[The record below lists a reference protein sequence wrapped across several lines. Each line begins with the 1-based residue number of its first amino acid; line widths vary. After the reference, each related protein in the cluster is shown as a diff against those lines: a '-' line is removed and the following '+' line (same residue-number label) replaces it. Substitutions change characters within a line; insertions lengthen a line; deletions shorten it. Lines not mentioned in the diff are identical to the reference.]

1 MTFNSQR
8 LFPFHKSIILFLFA
22 FIFVGTTFAQPQTGG
37 RPGGTG
43 GSGGGQPGRPAA
55 KGRVYGKLFDARTNK
70 PLEFVVLRIYKED
83 SLVVKEKNPLVLGG
97 ALSQANGE
105 FTIED
110 LPVGEKLTLRFSLAE
125 VEAAYFVF
133 TLKPSGGPMGLVEKD
148 LGNLKLTFTGQLNT
162 VTIDGGGPRLE
173 FDKRIYDVDKNPMNS
188 GGTAEDVLRNIPSL
202 QVDTDGNVQLR
213 NAAPQIFVDGR
224 PTTLT
229 IDQIPADAI
238 QRVELITNPSA
249 KYDASGGGGGI
260 VNIVMKHNRSGGY
273 NGSIRAGMDKR
284 GRINSGLDFNIR
296 QGKIN
301 FFANANYNQ
310 RRSISIGT
318 TDRENV
324 APAYSLFQNQY
335 SMNDGF
341 MLNGRGG
348 FDWLIDNRNTLTF
361 SGNIMKGSFAPF
373 DTLNVKADTLGGG
386 TGSYYR
392 ESNTKRAFQ
401 NLGGSVLF
409 KHLFTKEGTELNADI
424 NYNRIKS
431 VFDGDYE
438 NIYNDANATYL
449 IQHGDVSQFLITSQI
464 DFESKVTDRFRIEA
478 GTRFSVRD
486 FTTEYRNKQLVNGIW
501 EDITSLGVNYH
512 YLDQV
517 YAAYGTAA
525 LDLPVW
531 KIKAGLRAESSDYKG
546 ELLSANS
553 NFAYKYP
560 IALFPSLFVTRV
572 ITEKQD
578 VQFALNRKINRPSFM
593 TLSPFTDYSDSLNI
607 QRGNPGLKPEFTQS
621 GELSWQWIPNKKN
634 TMIVSAYGRYTT
646 NITVRQQSVEPS
658 SIDSSVN
665 IVVTSYQNASSS
677 QALGLEFVSKNS
689 ISKSIDIST
698 NINVYNSAIDG
709 TNLDPN
715 LKNNISSFWIKS
727 NITYKAPRNISI
739 QAMFD
744 YSSKRSLEV
753 GSSERGGGGG
763 GGGMGMGGGGWGG
776 SNNTV
781 QGYIE
786 PTYGLDLS
794 VRKEFL
800 ENRSLVLSFSA
811 QDVLRTRVNIV
822 HSTSPYFDQT
832 TYKRRDWQMFRFN
845 VSWKFGKMDSQLFKR
860 KNMKMNEG
868 GMEG

>member
-1 MTFNSQR
+1 MFMLISAGIV
-8 LFPFHKSIILFLFA
+8 FS
-22 FIFVGTTFAQPQTGG
+22 QPQNGG
-37 RPGGTG
+37 RPGGS
-43 GSGGGQPGRPAA
+43 GSGQGPRPAA

-70 PLEFVVLRIYKED
+70 PLEFVVLRLYKED
-83 SLVVKEKNPLVLGG
+83 SLTVKEKNPLVLGG

-105 FTIED
+105 FSIED
-110 LPVGEKLTLRFSLAE
+110 LPLGEKLTLRFSLAE
-125 VEAAYFVF
+125 VDAAYFVF
-133 TLKPSGGPMGLVEKD
+133 NLKPSGNPMGLVEKD
-148 LGNLKLTFTGQLNT
+148 LGNLKLTFTGELNT

-260 VNIVMKHNRSGGY
+260 VNIVMKHNRSAGY
-273 NGSIRAGMDKR
+273 NGSVRGGVDKR
-284 GRINSGLDFNIR
+284 GRVNSGIDFNFR

-301 FFANANYNQ
+301 FFTNANFNQ

-318 TDRENV
+318 TDRENLSPV
-324 APAYSLFQNQY
+324 YSLDQRQY
-335 SMNDGF
+335 SINDGF

-348 FDWLIDNRNTLTF
+348 FDWLIDFRNTLTF
-361 SGNIMKGSFAPF
+361 SGNIMKGSFSPF
-373 DTLNVKADTLGGG
+373 DTLRVQSDGI

-401 NLGGSVLF
+401 NLGGSALY
-409 KHLFTKEGTELNADI
+409 KHLFTKEGTELSADI

-431 VFDGDYE
+431 VFDGDYT
-438 NIYNDANATYL
+438 NTYSTTNASKL
-449 IQHGDVSQFLITSQI
+449 LQHGDVSQFLITSQI
-464 DFESKVTDRFRIEA
+464 DFESKVSERFRLEA
-478 GTRFSVRD
+478 GTRASARD
-486 FTTEYRNKQLVNGIW
+486 FTTEYKNQQLINTTW
-501 EDITSLGVNYH
+501 TDISSLQVNYH

-517 YAAYGTAA
+517 YALYGTAA
-525 LDLPVW
+525 VDLPNW
-531 KIKAGLRAESSDYKG
+531 KIKAGMRAESSDYKA
-546 ELLSANS
+546 ELLSNGS
-553 NFAYKYP
+553 NFSYKYP
-560 IALFPSLFVTRV
+560 MALFPSLFITRV
-572 ITEKQD
+572 ISEKQD
-578 VQFALNRKINRPSFM
+578 IQFALNRKINRPSFM

-634 TMIVSAYGRYTT
+634 TILISAYGRYTT
-646 NITVRQQSVEPS
+646 NITVRQQSIES
-658 SIDSSVN
+658 SSLDSAVN
-665 IVVTSYQNASSS
+665 IVVTSYENARSS
-677 QALGLEFVSKNS
+677 QALGLEFVTKNS
-689 ISKSIDIST
+689 INKSIDISM
-698 NINVYNSAIDG
+698 NINLYNSAIDG
-709 TNLDPN
+709 SNLDPD
-715 LKNNISSFWIKS
+715 LKNNISSYWIKS
-727 NITYKAPRNISI
+727 NITCKATKSISI
-739 QAMFD
+739 QAMID

-763 GGGMGMGGGGWGG
+763 GGVGGMGMGGGGWGG

-794 VRKEFL
+794 IRKEFL
-800 ENRSLVLSFSA
+800 ENKNLVVSFSA
-811 QDVLRTRVNIV
+811 QDVFRTRVNIV
-822 HSTSPYFDQT
+822 HSTSPYFNQT
-832 TYKRRDWQMFRFN
+832 TFKRRDWQMFRVN
-845 VSWKFGKMDSQLFKR
+845 ISWKFGKMDSQLFKR
-860 KNMKMNEG
+860 KNMKSNEG

>member
-1 MTFNSQR
+1 MTFEISQLLPSR
-8 LFPFHKSIILFLFA
+8 KLIVVFLMAILSA
-22 FIFVGTTFAQPQTGG
+22 TTAFAQPQTGG

-43 GSGGGQPGRPAA
+43 GSGAGQPGRPAP

-83 SLVVKEKNPLVLGG
+83 SLLVKEKNPLVLGG
-97 ALSQANGE
+97 ALSQSNGE

-125 VEAAYFVF
+125 VDAAYFVF
-133 TLKPSGGPMGLVEKD
+133 SLKPSGGPMGLIEKD
-148 LGNLKLTFTGQLNT
+148 IGNLKLTFTGQLNT
-162 VTIDGGGPRLE
+162 VNIDGGGPRLE

-260 VNIVMKHNRSGGY
+260 VNIVMKHNRSSGY
-273 NGSIRAGMDKR
+273 NGSVRTGVDKR
-284 GRINSGLDFNIR
+284 GRVNSGVDFNIR

-318 TDRENV
+318 TNRENV
-324 APAYSLFQNQY
+324 TPAFSLFQDQY

-348 FDWLIDNRNTLTF
+348 FDWLIDNRNTITF
-361 SGNIMKGSFAPF
+361 SANIMKGSFAPF
-373 DTLNVKADTLGGG
+373 DTLNVTTDTLGGG
-386 TGSYYR
+386 TGYYYR

-401 NLGGSVLF
+401 NIGGSALY

-449 IQHGDVSQFLITSQI
+449 MQHGDVSQFLITSQI
-464 DFESKVTDRFRIEA
+464 DFESKITDRFRIEA
-478 GTRFSVRD
+478 GTRASVRD
-486 FTTEYRNKQLVNGIW
+486 FTTEYRNRQLENGIW
-501 EDITSLGVNYH
+501 TDITSLQVNYH

-517 YAAYGTAA
+517 YAVYGTGA
-525 LDLPVW
+525 LDLPTW
-531 KIKAGLRAESSDYKG
+531 KIKAGLRAESSDYKA
-546 ELLSANS
+546 ELLSTGS
-553 NFAYKYP
+553 NFSYKYP
-560 IALFPSLFVTRV
+560 LALFPSLFVTRV

-578 VQFALNRKINRPSFM
+578 IQFALNRKINRPSFM
-593 TLSPFTDYSDSLNI
+593 TLSPFTDYSDSLNV

-634 TMIVSAYGRYTT
+634 TILVSAYGRYTT
-646 NITVRQQSVEPS
+646 NVTVRQQYREPS
-658 SIDSSVN
+658 SLNLGDT
-665 IVVTSYQNASSS
+665 IVVTSYQNANSS

-698 NINVYNSAIDG
+698 NINVYNSSIDG
-709 TNLDPN
+709 TNLDSN
-715 LKNNISSFWIKS
+715 LKNNISSYWIKS
-727 NITYKAPRNISI
+727 NITFKAPKNISF

-763 GGGMGMGGGGWGG
+763 GGGGMGMGGWGG

-822 HSTSPYFDQT
+822 HSTSPYFDQI

-845 VSWKFGKMDSQLFKR
+845 ISWKFGKMDSQLFKR

>member
-1 MTFNSQR
+1 MTFITRSFLQKAKT
-8 LFPFHKSIILFLFA
+8 LFFLLVLFISA
-22 FIFVGTTFAQPQTGG
+22 AGAYAQPQTGG

-43 GSGGGQPGRPAA
+43 GSGGGQPGRPAP

-83 SLVVKEKNPLVLGG
+83 SLVVMEKNPLVLNG
-97 ALSQANGE
+97 ALSQSNGE

-110 LPVGEKLTLRFSLAE
+110 LPVNEKLTLRFSLAE
-125 VEAAYFVF
+125 VDAAYFTF
-133 TLKPSGGPMGLVEKD
+133 SLKPSGSPMGMIEKD

-173 FDKRIYDVDKNPMNS
+173 FDKRIYDVDKNPMTA

-260 VNIVMKHNRSGGY
+260 VNIVMKHNRSSGY
-273 NGSIRAGMDKR
+273 NGSIRAGVDKR
-284 GRINSGLDFNIR
+284 GRVNSGMDFNIR

-401 NLGGSVLF
+401 NLGGSVLY

-449 IQHGDVSQFLITSQI
+449 MQHGDVSQFLITSQI
-464 DFESKVTDRFRIEA
+464 DFESKVTDRFRVEA
-478 GTRFSVRD
+478 GTRVSVRD
-486 FTTEYRNKQLVNGIW
+486 FTTEYRNKQLQNGIW

-517 YAAYGTAA
+517 YAAYGTVA

-531 KIKAGLRAESSDYKG
+531 KIKAGLRAESSDYKA
-546 ELLSANS
+546 ELLSTNS

-646 NITVRQQSVEPS
+646 NVTVRQQSLEYSEFLGDTV
-658 SIDSSVN
+658 
-665 IVVTSYQNASSS
+665 VVTSYQNASSS
-677 QALGLEFVSKNS
+677 QALGLEFVSRNAL
-689 ISKSIDIST
+689 SKTIDMST
-698 NINVYNSAIDG
+698 NINLYNSAIDG

-715 LKNNISSFWIKS
+715 LKNNISSYWIKS

-763 GGGMGMGGGGWGG
+763 GGGGMGMGGWGG

-794 VRKEFL
+794 IRKEFL
-800 ENRSLVLSFSA
+800 ANRSLVLSFSA
-811 QDVLRTRVNIV
+811 TDVLRTRVNIV
-822 HSTSPYFDQT
+822 HSTSPYFDQI

-845 VSWKFGKMDSQLFKR
+845 ISWKLGKMDSQLFKR

>member
-1 MTFNSQR
+1 MIYPLHSSF
-8 LFPFHKSIILFLFA
+8 FKGKSILLLILTFFSA
-22 FIFVGTTFAQPQTGG
+22 IVAFAQPQNGG
-37 RPGGTG
+37 RPG
-43 GSGGGQPGRPAA
+43 SGQPGQGRPAA
-55 KGRVYGKLFDARTNK
+55 KGRVYGKLFDARSNK
-70 PLEFVVLRIYKED
+70 PLEFVVLRVYKED
-83 SLVVKEKNPLVLGG
+83 STVVKSTNPMVLGG
-97 ALSQANGE
+97 ALSQSNGE

-110 LPVGEKLTLRFSLAE
+110 LPVNEKLTLRFSMAE
-125 VEAAYFVF
+125 VDAAYYSF
-133 TLKPSGGPMGLVEKD
+133 TLKPSGSPMGLIEKD

-173 FDKRIYDVDKNPMNS
+173 FDKRIYDVDKNPMNA

-260 VNIVMKHNRSGGY
+260 VNIVMKHNRSSGY
-273 NGSIRAGMDKR
+273 NGSVRGGVDRR
-284 GRINSGLDFNIR
+284 GRVNSGVDFNIR

-324 APAYSLFQNQY
+324 SPAFSLFQNQY
-335 SMNDGF
+335 SINDGF
-341 MLNGRGG
+341 MLTGRGG
-348 FDWLIDNRNTLTF
+348 FDWLMDNRNTLTF
-361 SGNIMKGSFAPF
+361 SSNIHKGSFAPF
-373 DTLNVKADTLGGG
+373 DTLNLTADTLGGG
-386 TGSYYR
+386 IGSYYR

-401 NLGGSVLF
+401 NLGGSVLY

-424 NYNRIKS
+424 NFNRIKS
-431 VFDGDYE
+431 VFDGNYM

-449 IQHGDVSQFLITSQI
+449 MQHGDVSQFLITSQI
-464 DFESKVTDRFRIEA
+464 DFESKITDRFRLEA
-478 GTRFSVRD
+478 GTRISVRD
-486 FTTEYRNKQLVNGIW
+486 FTTEYKNQELINNLW
-501 EDITSLGVNYH
+501 TDITSLQVNYH

-525 LDLPVW
+525 LDLPQW
-531 KIKAGLRAESSDYKG
+531 KIKGGLRAESSDYKG
-546 ELLSANS
+546 ELLSNGS
-553 NFAYKYP
+553 NFSYKYP

-578 VQFALNRKINRPSFM
+578 IQFALNRKINRPSFM

-634 TMIVSAYGRYTT
+634 TVIVSAYGRYTT
-646 NITVRQQSVEPS
+646 NVTVRQQFLEFSEFLGDTV
-658 SIDSSVN
+658 
-665 IVVTSYQNASSS
+665 VVTSYQNASSS
-677 QALGLEFVSKNS
+677 QALGLEFVSRNTLAKWLEM
-689 ISKSIDIST
+689 ST
-698 NINVYNSAIDG
+698 NINVYNSSIDG

-715 LKNNISSFWIKS
+715 LKNNISSYWIKS
-727 NITYKAPRNISI
+727 NITFKAPKNISF
-739 QAMFD
+739 QVMFD
-744 YSSKRSLEV
+744 YSSKRALEV

-811 QDVLRTRVNIV
+811 SDVLRTRVNIV
-822 HSTSPYFDQT
+822 HSTSPYFDQI

>member
-1 MTFNSQR
+1 MNFHLHLSPCFR
-8 LFPFHKSIILFLFA
+8 YFASLFFA
-22 FIFVGTTFAQPQTGG
+22 LVLSASGFTQPQNGG
-37 RPGGTG
+37 RPGG
-43 GSGGGQPGRPAA
+43 SGAGQPGRPAA
-55 KGRVYGKLFDARTNK
+55 KGRVYGRLFDARTNK
-70 PLEFVVLRIYKED
+70 PLEFVILRVYKED
-83 SLVVKEKNPLVLGG
+83 SLLVKEKNPLVFGG
-97 ALSQANGE
+97 ALSQSNGE

-110 LPVGEKLTLRFSLAE
+110 LPVNEKLTLRFSLAD
-125 VEAAYFVF
+125 VDAAFYVF
-133 TLKPSGGPMGLVEKD
+133 TLKPTGGPMSPVEKD

-273 NGSIRAGMDKR
+273 NGSIRGGIDKR
-284 GRINSGLDFNIR
+284 GRVNSGMDFNIR

-361 SGNIMKGSFAPF
+361 SGNIMKGSFAPY
-373 DTLNVKADTLGGG
+373 DTLNLRADTLGGG

-401 NLGGSVLF
+401 NLGGSILY

-424 NYNRIKS
+424 NYNRIQS

-438 NIYNDANATYL
+438 NIYNDANASYL
-449 IQHGDVSQFLITSQI
+449 MQHGDVSQFLITSQI
-464 DFESKVTDRFRIEA
+464 DFESKVTERFRIEA
-478 GTRFSVRD
+478 GTRLSVRD
-486 FTTEYRNKQLVNGIW
+486 FTTEYRNKQLANGIW

-531 KIKAGLRAESSDYKG
+531 KIKAGLRAESSDYRG
-546 ELLSANS
+546 ELLSNGS

-572 ITEKQD
+572 LTEKQD

-634 TMIVSAYGRYTT
+634 TVIVSAYGRYTT
-646 NITVRQQSVEPS
+646 NVTVRQQFLEFSEFIGDTV
-658 SIDSSVN
+658 
-665 IVVTSYQNASSS
+665 VVTSYQNASSS
-677 QALGLEFVSKNS
+677 QALGLEFVSRNAL
-689 ISKSIDIST
+689 SKSIDMST

-709 TNLDPN
+709 TNLDSN
-715 LKNNISSFWIKS
+715 LKNNISSYWIKS
-727 NITYKAPRNISI
+727 NITYKAPKNISI
-739 QAMFD
+739 QAMLD
-744 YSSKRSLEV
+744 YSSKRALEV

-763 GGGMGMGGGGWGG
+763 GGMGMGMGMGGGGWGG

-786 PTYGLDLS
+786 PTFGLDLS
-794 VRKEFL
+794 IRKEFL

-822 HSTSPYFDQT
+822 HSTSPFFDQK

>member
-1 MTFNSQR
+1 MTSHFYSALLR
-8 LFPFHKSIILFLFA
+8 TKKLVFLLILICSISTA
-22 FIFVGTTFAQPQTGG
+22 YAQPQNGG
-37 RPGGTG
+37 RP
-43 GSGGGQPGRPAA
+43 SGGAPGQGQRPPA
-55 KGRVYGKLFDARTNK
+55 KGRVYGKLFDARSNK
-70 PLEFVVLRIYKED
+70 PLEFVVLRVYKED
-83 SLVVKEKNPLVLGG
+83 STVVKSTNPMVLGG
-97 ALSQANGE
+97 ALSQSNGE

-110 LPVGEKLTLRFSLAE
+110 LPVNEKLTLRFSMAE
-125 VEAAYFVF
+125 VDAAYYSF
-133 TLKPSGGPMGLVEKD
+133 TLKPSGSPMGLIEKD

-173 FDKRIYDVDKNPMNS
+173 FDKRIYDVDKNPMNA

-260 VNIVMKHNRSGGY
+260 VNIVMKHNRSSGY
-273 NGSIRAGMDKR
+273 NGSVRGGIDKR
-284 GRINSGLDFNIR
+284 GRVNSGLDFNIR

-301 FFANANYNQ
+301 FFANANFNQ

-318 TDRENV
+318 TDRVNIS
-324 APAYSLFQNQY
+324 PAFTLFQDQY

-341 MLNGRGG
+341 MLTGRGG
-348 FDWLIDNRNTLTF
+348 FDWLMDNRNTITF
-361 SGNIMKGSFAPF
+361 SSNIHKGSFAPF
-373 DTLNVKADTLGGG
+373 DTLNVSADTLGGG
-386 TGSYYR
+386 VGSYYR

-401 NLGGSVLF
+401 NLGGSVLY
-409 KHLFTKEGTELNADI
+409 KHLFAKEGTELNADI
-424 NYNRIKS
+424 NFNRIKS
-431 VFDGDYE
+431 VFDGDYM

-449 IQHGDVSQFLITSQI
+449 NQHGDVSQFLITSQI
-464 DFESKVTDRFRIEA
+464 DFESKITERFRLET
-478 GTRFSVRD
+478 GTRISVRD
-486 FTTEYRNKQLVNGIW
+486 FTTEYKNQELINNLW
-501 EDITSLGVNYH
+501 TDITSLQVNYH

-525 LDLPVW
+525 LDLPQW
-531 KIKAGLRAESSDYKG
+531 KIKGGLRAESSDYKG
-546 ELLSANS
+546 ELLSNGS
-553 NFAYKYP
+553 NFSYKYP

-572 ITEKQD
+572 LTDKQD

-634 TMIVSAYGRYTT
+634 TVIVSAYGRYTT
-646 NITVRQQSVEPS
+646 NVTVRQQFLEYSEFLGDTV
-658 SIDSSVN
+658 
-665 IVVTSYQNASSS
+665 VVTSYQNASSS
-677 QALGLEFVSKNS
+677 QALGLEFVSRNTL
-689 ISKSIDIST
+689 SKWLEMST
-698 NINVYNSAIDG
+698 NINVYNSSIDG

-715 LKNNISSFWIKS
+715 LKNNISSYWIKS
-727 NITYKAPRNISI
+727 NLTIKAPKNLSF

-744 YSSKRSLEV
+744 YSSKRALEV

-763 GGGMGMGGGGWGG
+763 GGMGMGMGGGGWGG

-811 QDVLRTRVNIV
+811 SDVLRTRVNIV
-822 HSTSPYFDQT
+822 HSTSPYFDQI

-845 VSWKFGKMDSQLFKR
+845 ISWKFGKMDSQLFKR

>member
-1 MTFNSQR
+1 MTFSIHA
-8 LFPFHKSIILFLFA
+8 LFNPIKNAFLLACFILA
-22 FIFVGTTFAQPQTGG
+22 VATSFAQPQNGG
-37 RPGGTG
+37 RPGGNG
-43 GSGGGQPGRPAA
+43 PGQGQRPQA
-55 KGRVYGKLFDARTNK
+55 KGRVYGKLIDARSNK
-70 PLEFVVLRIYKED
+70 PLEFVVLRVYKED

-97 ALSQANGE
+97 ALSQSNGE
-105 FTIED
+105 FAIED
-110 LPVGEKLTLRFSLAE
+110 LPINEKLTLRFSLAE
-125 VEAAYFVF
+125 VDAAFFVF
-133 TLKPSGGPMGLVEKD
+133 TLKPSGPPMGLIEKD
-148 LGNLKLTFTGQLNT
+148 LGNIKLTFTGQLST

-173 FDKRIYDVDKNPMNS
+173 FDKRIYDVDKNPMNA

-273 NGSIRAGMDKR
+273 SGSVRAGIDKR
-284 GRINSGLDFNIR
+284 GRINNGFDFNIR

-318 TDRENV
+318 TERENKF
-324 APAYSLFQNQY
+324 PAYSLFQNQY
-335 SMNDGF
+335 SRNDGF

-348 FDWLIDNRNTLTF
+348 FDWLLDNRNTLTF

-373 DTLNVKADTLGGG
+373 DTLDVKADTLGGG

-401 NLGGSVLF
+401 NLGGSVLY

-424 NYNRIKS
+424 NFNRIKS
-431 VFDGDYE
+431 VFDGDYM
-438 NIYNDANATYL
+438 NVYNDANATYL
-449 IQHGDVSQFLITSQI
+449 DQHGNVSQYLATSQI
-464 DFESKVTDRFRIEA
+464 DFETKISDHLRLEA
-478 GTRFSVRD
+478 GTRASVRD
-486 FTTEYRNKQLVNGIW
+486 FTTEYQNKQLVNGIW
-501 EDITSLGVNYH
+501 TDITSLQVNYH

-531 KIKAGLRAESSDYKG
+531 KIKGGLRAESSDYKG
-546 ELLSANS
+546 ELLSDGR

-572 ITEKQD
+572 ITDKQD
-578 VQFALNRKINRPSFM
+578 IQFALNRKINRPSFM

-621 GELSWQWIPNKKN
+621 GELSWQWIPNKQN
-634 TMIVSAYGRYTT
+634 TVIVSAYGRYTT
-646 NITVRQQSVEPS
+646 NVTVRQQSREYSDFLGDTV
-658 SIDSSVN
+658 
-665 IVVTSYQNASSS
+665 VVTSYQNASSS
-677 QALGLEFVSKNS
+677 QALGLEFVSRNT
-689 ISKSIDIST
+689 ISKVIDIST

-715 LKNNISSFWIKS
+715 LKNNISSYWIKS
-727 NITYKAPRNISI
+727 NITYKAPKNFTF

-744 YSSKRSLEV
+744 YSSKRALEV

-763 GGGMGMGGGGWGG
+763 GGGMGMGMGGGGWGG

-794 VRKEFL
+794 MKKEFL
-800 ENRSLVLSFSA
+800 ANRSLVVSFSA

-822 HSTSPYFDQT
+822 HSTSPYFDQI
-832 TYKRRDWQMFRFN
+832 TYKRRDWQMFRVN
-845 VSWKFGKMDSQLFKR
+845 ISWKFGKMDSQLFKR

>member
-1 MTFNSQR
+1 MIYPLHSSFIKG
-8 LFPFHKSIILFLFA
+8 KSILLIIIA
-22 FIFVGTTFAQPQTGG
+22 FFTATVAFAQPQNGG
-37 RPGGTG
+37 RPGGG
-43 GSGGGQPGRPAA
+43 GPGQGRPAA
-55 KGRVYGKLFDARTNK
+55 KGRVYGKLFDARSNK
-70 PLEFVVLRIYKED
+70 PLEFVVLRVYKED
-83 SLVVKEKNPLVLGG
+83 STVVKSTNPLVLGG
-97 ALSQANGE
+97 ALSQSNGE

-110 LPVGEKLTLRFSLAE
+110 LPVNEKLTLRFSMAE
-125 VEAAYFVF
+125 VDAAYYSF
-133 TLKPSGGPMGLVEKD
+133 TLKPSGSPMGLIEKD

-173 FDKRIYDVDKNPMNS
+173 FDKRIYDVDKNPMNA

-260 VNIVMKHNRSGGY
+260 VNIVMKHNRSSGY
-273 NGSIRAGMDKR
+273 NGSVRGGVDRR
-284 GRINSGLDFNIR
+284 GRVNSGVDFNIR

-318 TDRENV
+318 TDRENIS
-324 APAYSLFQNQY
+324 PAFTLFQDQY
-335 SMNDGF
+335 SINDGF
-341 MLNGRGG
+341 MLTGRGG
-348 FDWLIDNRNTLTF
+348 FDWLMDNRNTLTF
-361 SGNIMKGSFAPF
+361 SSNIHKGSFAPF
-373 DTLNVKADTLGGG
+373 DTLNLTADTLGGG
-386 TGSYYR
+386 IGSYYR

-401 NLGGSVLF
+401 NIGGSVLY

-424 NYNRIKS
+424 NFNRIKS
-431 VFDGDYE
+431 VFDGNYM

-449 IQHGDVSQFLITSQI
+449 MQHGDVSQFLITSQI
-464 DFESKVTDRFRIEA
+464 DFESKITDRFRLEA
-478 GTRFSVRD
+478 GTRISVRD
-486 FTTEYRNKQLVNGIW
+486 FTTEYKNQELINNLW
-501 EDITSLGVNYH
+501 TDITSLQVNYH

-525 LDLPVW
+525 LDLPQW
-531 KIKAGLRAESSDYKG
+531 KIKGGLRAESSDYKG
-546 ELLSANS
+546 ELLSNGS
-553 NFAYKYP
+553 NFSYKYP

-578 VQFALNRKINRPSFM
+578 IQFALNRKINRPSFM

-634 TMIVSAYGRYTT
+634 TVIVSAYGRYTT
-646 NITVRQQSVEPS
+646 NVTVRQQFLEYSEFLGDTV
-658 SIDSSVN
+658 
-665 IVVTSYQNASSS
+665 VVTSYQNASSS
-677 QALGLEFVSKNS
+677 QALGLEFVSRNTLAKWLEM
-689 ISKSIDIST
+689 ST
-698 NINVYNSAIDG
+698 NINVYNSSIDG

-715 LKNNISSFWIKS
+715 LKNNISSYWIKS
-727 NITYKAPRNISI
+727 NITFKAPKNIAF
-739 QAMFD
+739 QVMFD
-744 YSSKRSLEV
+744 YSSKRALEV
-753 GSSERGGGGG
+753 GSSERGGGG

-781 QGYIE
+781 QGFIE

-811 QDVLRTRVNIV
+811 SDVLRTRVNIV
-822 HSTSPYFDQT
+822 HSTSPYFDQI

>member
-1 MTFNSQR
+1 MIYPLNSS
-8 LFPFHKSIILFLFA
+8 LFKGKSILLLILVCFSA
-22 FIFVGTTFAQPQTGG
+22 TVAFAQPQNGG
-37 RPGGTG
+37 RPGG
-43 GSGGGQPGRPAA
+43 GQPGQGRPAA
-55 KGRVYGKLFDARTNK
+55 KGRVYGKLFDARSNK
-70 PLEFVVLRIYKED
+70 PLEFVVLRVYKED
-83 SLVVKEKNPLVLGG
+83 STVVKTTNPMVLGG
-97 ALSQANGE
+97 ALSQSNGE

-110 LPVGEKLTLRFSLAE
+110 LPVNEKLTLRFSMAE
-125 VEAAYFVF
+125 VDAAYYSF
-133 TLKPSGGPMGLVEKD
+133 TLKPSGSPMGLIEKD

-173 FDKRIYDVDKNPMNS
+173 FDKRIYDVDKNPMNA

-260 VNIVMKHNRSGGY
+260 VNIVMKHNRSSGY
-273 NGSIRAGMDKR
+273 NGSVRGGVDRR
-284 GRINSGLDFNIR
+284 GRVNSGVDFNIR

-324 APAYSLFQNQY
+324 SPAFSLFQNQY
-335 SMNDGF
+335 SINDGF
-341 MLNGRGG
+341 MLTGRGG
-348 FDWLIDNRNTLTF
+348 FDWLMDNRNTITF
-361 SGNIMKGSFAPF
+361 SSNIHKGSFAPF
-373 DTLNVKADTLGGG
+373 DTLNLTADTLGGG
-386 TGSYYR
+386 IGSYYR

-401 NLGGSVLF
+401 NVGGSVLY

-424 NYNRIKS
+424 NFNRIKS
-431 VFDGDYE
+431 VFDGNYM

-449 IQHGDVSQFLITSQI
+449 MQHGDVSQFLITSQI
-464 DFESKVTDRFRIEA
+464 DFESKITDRFRLEA
-478 GTRFSVRD
+478 GTRISVRD
-486 FTTEYRNKQLVNGIW
+486 FTTEYKNQELINNLW
-501 EDITSLGVNYH
+501 TDITSLQVNYH

-525 LDLPVW
+525 LDLPQW
-531 KIKAGLRAESSDYKG
+531 KIKGGLRAESSDYKG
-546 ELLSANS
+546 ELLSNGS
-553 NFAYKYP
+553 NFSYKYP

-578 VQFALNRKINRPSFM
+578 IQFALNRKINRPSFM

-634 TMIVSAYGRYTT
+634 TVIVSAYGRYTT
-646 NITVRQQSVEPS
+646 NVTVRQQFLEYSEFLGDTV
-658 SIDSSVN
+658 
-665 IVVTSYQNASSS
+665 VVTSYQNASSS
-677 QALGLEFVSKNS
+677 QALGLEFVSRNTLAKWLEM
-689 ISKSIDIST
+689 ST
-698 NINVYNSAIDG
+698 NINVYNSSIDG

-715 LKNNISSFWIKS
+715 LKNNISSYWIKS
-727 NITYKAPRNISI
+727 NITFKAPKNISF
-739 QAMFD
+739 QVMFD
-744 YSSKRSLEV
+744 YSSKRALEV

-811 QDVLRTRVNIV
+811 SDVLRTRVNIV
-822 HSTSPYFDQT
+822 HSTSPYFDQI

>member
-1 MTFNSQR
+1 M
-8 LFPFHKSIILFLFA
+8 A
-22 FIFVGTTFAQPQTGG
+22 FITSSFLQKAKTFLLVFILLISAASSFAQPQQGG
-37 RPGGTG
+37 RPGGNGTG
-43 GSGGGQPGRPAA
+43 QGKPAA

-83 SLVVKEKNPLVLGG
+83 SLLVKEKNPLVLGG

-105 FTIED
+105 FTLED
-110 LPVGEKLTLRFSLAE
+110 IPVGEKITVRFSLAE
-125 VEAAYFVF
+125 VDAAYFVF
-133 TLKPSGGPMGLVEKD
+133 SLKPSGGPMGLIEKD

-249 KYDASGGGGGI
+249 KYDASGGGGI

-273 NGSIRAGMDKR
+273 NGSVRAGVDKR

-386 TGSYYR
+386 TGFYYR
-392 ESNTKRAFQ
+392 ESNTKRTFQ

-449 IQHGDVSQFLITSQI
+449 MQHGDVSQFLITSQI
-464 DFESKVTDRFRIEA
+464 DFESKVTDRFRVEA

-646 NITVRQQSVEPS
+646 NVTVRQQSLEYSEFLGDTV
-658 SIDSSVN
+658 
-665 IVVTSYQNASSS
+665 VVTSYQNASSS
-677 QALGLEFVSKNS
+677 QALGLEFVSRNAL
-689 ISKSIDIST
+689 SKTIDMST
-698 NINVYNSAIDG
+698 NINIYNSAIDG

-715 LKNNISSFWIKS
+715 LKNNISSYWIKS
-727 NITYKAPRNISI
+727 NITYKAPKNISI

-763 GGGMGMGGGGWGG
+763 GGGMGMGGWGG

-822 HSTSPYFDQT
+822 HSTSPFFDQT

-845 VSWKFGKMDSQLFKR
+845 ISWKFGKMDSQLFKR

>member
-148 LGNLKLTFTGQLNT
+148 LGNLKLTFTGQLGT

-173 FDKRIYDVDKNPMNS
+173 FDKRIYDVDKNPMNA

-273 NGSIRAGMDKR
+273 NGSIRSGVDRR
-284 GRINSGLDFNIR
+284 GRLNSGVDFNIR

-318 TDRENV
+318 TARENV
-324 APAYSLFQNQY
+324 TPAFSLFQNQY
-335 SMNDGF
+335 SINNGF
-341 MLNGRGG
+341 FLSCRGG
-348 FDWLIDNRNTLTF
+348 FDWLLDNRNTLTF
-361 SGNIMKGSFAPF
+361 SSNITKGSFAPF
-373 DTLNVKADTLGGG
+373 DTLNVTADTLNGGES
-386 TGSYYR
+386 SYYR

-401 NLGGSVLF
+401 NIGGSVLY
-409 KHLFTKEGTELNADI
+409 KHLFAKEGTELNADI
-424 NYNRIKS
+424 NYNRIRS
-431 VFDGDYE
+431 VFDGEYL
-438 NIYNDANATYL
+438 NRYNDANETYL
-449 IQHGDVSQFLITSQI
+449 NQNGNVSQFLITSQI
-464 DFESKVTDRFRIEA
+464 DFESRITERFRIEA
-478 GTRFSVRD
+478 GGRISVRD
-486 FTTEYRNKQLVNGIW
+486 FTTEYKNQEFLNNEWI
-501 EDITSLGVNYH
+501 DISSLQVNYH

-517 YAAYGTAA
+517 YAAYTTAA
-525 LDLPVW
+525 LDLPQW
-531 KIKAGLRAESSDYKG
+531 KIKGGLRAESSDYKG
-546 ELLSANS
+546 ELLSDGS
-553 NFAYKYP
+553 SFAYKYP

-572 ITEKQD
+572 LTEKQD

-621 GELSWQWIPNKKN
+621 GEVSWQWIPNKKN
-634 TMIVSAYGRYTT
+634 TVIVSAYGRYTT
-646 NITVRQQSVEPS
+646 NVTVRQQSMEYSPFLG
-658 SIDSSVN
+658 DS
-665 IVVTSYQNASSS
+665 IVVTSYENASSS
-677 QALGLEFVSKNS
+677 QALGLEFVSRNS
-689 ISKSIDIST
+689 LSKTIDINT

-709 TNLDPN
+709 TNLDPT
-715 LKNNISSFWIKS
+715 LKNNISSYWIKS
-727 NITYKAPRNISI
+727 NITFKAPKNVSF
-739 QAMFD
+739 QVMFD
-744 YSSKRSLEV
+744 YSSKRALEV

-763 GGGMGMGGGGWGG
+763 GGGGMGNWGG

-781 QGYIE
+781 QGFIE
-786 PTYGLDLS
+786 PNYGLDLS
-794 VRKEFL
+794 IRKEFL

-811 QDVLRTRVNIV
+811 TDILRTRVNIV
-822 HSTSPYFDQT
+822 HSTSPYFDQI

-845 VSWKFGKMDSQLFKR
+845 ISWKFGKMDSQLFKR

>member
-1 MTFNSQR
+1 MNFHLHLSPCFR
-8 LFPFHKSIILFLFA
+8 YFASLFFA
-22 FIFVGTTFAQPQTGG
+22 LVLSASGFTQPHNGG
-37 RPGGTG
+37 RPGGS
-43 GSGGGQPGRPAA
+43 GSGQPGRPAA
-55 KGRVYGKLFDARTNK
+55 KGRVYGRLFDARTNK
-70 PLEFVVLRIYKED
+70 PLEFVILRVYKED
-83 SLVVKEKNPLVLGG
+83 SLVVKEKNPLVFGG
-97 ALSQANGE
+97 ALSQSNGE

-110 LPVGEKLTLRFSLAE
+110 LPVNEKLTLRFSLAD
-125 VEAAYFVF
+125 VDAAFYVF
-133 TLKPSGGPMGLVEKD
+133 TLKPTGGPMSPVEKD

-273 NGSIRAGMDKR
+273 NGSIRGGIDKR
-284 GRINSGLDFNIR
+284 GRVNSGMDFNIR

-361 SGNIMKGSFAPF
+361 SGNIMKGSFAPY
-373 DTLNVKADTLGGG
+373 DTLNLRADTLGGG

-401 NLGGSVLF
+401 NLGGSILY

-424 NYNRIKS
+424 NYNRIQS

-438 NIYNDANATYL
+438 NIYNDANASYL
-449 IQHGDVSQFLITSQI
+449 MQHGDVSQFLITSQI
-464 DFESKVTDRFRIEA
+464 DFESKVTERFRIEA
-478 GTRFSVRD
+478 GTRLSVRD
-486 FTTEYRNKQLVNGIW
+486 FTTEYRNKQLANGIW

-531 KIKAGLRAESSDYKG
+531 KIKAGLRAESSDYRG
-546 ELLSANS
+546 ELLSNGS

-572 ITEKQD
+572 LTEKQD

-634 TMIVSAYGRYTT
+634 TVIVSAYGRYTT
-646 NITVRQQSVEPS
+646 NVTVRQQFLEFSEFIGDTV
-658 SIDSSVN
+658 
-665 IVVTSYQNASSS
+665 VVTSYQNASSS
-677 QALGLEFVSKNS
+677 QALGLEFVSRNAL
-689 ISKSIDIST
+689 SKSIDMST

-709 TNLDPN
+709 TNLDSN
-715 LKNNISSFWIKS
+715 LKNNISSYWIKS
-727 NITYKAPRNISI
+727 NITYKAPKNISI
-739 QAMFD
+739 QAMLD
-744 YSSKRSLEV
+744 YSSKRALEV

-763 GGGMGMGGGGWGG
+763 GGGMGMGMGMGGGGWGG

-786 PTYGLDLS
+786 PTFGLDLS
-794 VRKEFL
+794 IRKEFL

-822 HSTSPYFDQT
+822 HSTSPFFDQK

>member
-1 MTFNSQR
+1 MIYPLHSSFIKG
-8 LFPFHKSIILFLFA
+8 KSILLIIIAFFA
-22 FIFVGTTFAQPQTGG
+22 ATVAFAQPQNGG
-37 RPGGTG
+37 RPGGG
-43 GSGGGQPGRPAA
+43 GPGQGRPAA
-55 KGRVYGKLFDARTNK
+55 KGRVYGKLFDARSNK
-70 PLEFVVLRIYKED
+70 PLEFVVLRVYKED
-83 SLVVKEKNPLVLGG
+83 STVVKSTNPMVLGG
-97 ALSQANGE
+97 ALSQSNGE

-110 LPVGEKLTLRFSLAE
+110 LPVNEKLTIRFSMAE
-125 VEAAYFVF
+125 VDAAYYSF
-133 TLKPSGGPMGLVEKD
+133 TLKPSGSPMGLIEKD

-173 FDKRIYDVDKNPMNS
+173 FDKRIYDVDKNPMNA

-260 VNIVMKHNRSGGY
+260 VNIVMKHNRSSGY
-273 NGSIRAGMDKR
+273 NGSVRGGVDRR
-284 GRINSGLDFNIR
+284 GRVNSGVDFNIR

-318 TDRENV
+318 TDRENIS
-324 APAYSLFQNQY
+324 PAFTLFQDQY
-335 SMNDGF
+335 SINDGF
-341 MLNGRGG
+341 MLTGRGG
-348 FDWLIDNRNTLTF
+348 FDWLMDNRNTLTF
-361 SGNIMKGSFAPF
+361 SSNIHKGSFAPF
-373 DTLNVKADTLGGG
+373 DTLNLIADTLGGG
-386 TGSYYR
+386 IGSYYR

-401 NLGGSVLF
+401 NIGGSVLY

-424 NYNRIKS
+424 NFNRIKS
-431 VFDGDYE
+431 VFDGNYM

-449 IQHGDVSQFLITSQI
+449 MQHGDVSQFLITSQI
-464 DFESKVTDRFRIEA
+464 DFESKITDRFRLEA
-478 GTRFSVRD
+478 GTRISVRD
-486 FTTEYRNKQLVNGIW
+486 FTTEYKNQELINNLW
-501 EDITSLGVNYH
+501 TDITSLQVNYH

-525 LDLPVW
+525 LDLPQW
-531 KIKAGLRAESSDYKG
+531 KIKGGLRAESSDYKG
-546 ELLSANS
+546 ELLSNGS
-553 NFAYKYP
+553 NFSYKYP

-578 VQFALNRKINRPSFM
+578 IQFALNRKINRPSFM

-634 TMIVSAYGRYTT
+634 TVIVSAYGRYTT
-646 NITVRQQSVEPS
+646 NVTVRQQFLEYSEFLGDTV
-658 SIDSSVN
+658 
-665 IVVTSYQNASSS
+665 VVTSYQNASSS
-677 QALGLEFVSKNS
+677 QALGLEFVSRNTLAKWLEM
-689 ISKSIDIST
+689 ST
-698 NINVYNSAIDG
+698 NINVYNSSIDG

-715 LKNNISSFWIKS
+715 LKNNISSYWIKS
-727 NITYKAPRNISI
+727 NITFKAPKNIAF
-739 QAMFD
+739 QVMFD
-744 YSSKRSLEV
+744 YSSKRALEV

-781 QGYIE
+781 QGFIE

-811 QDVLRTRVNIV
+811 SDVLRTRVNIV
-822 HSTSPYFDQT
+822 HSTSPYFDQI

>member
-1 MTFNSQR
+1 MTFESPR
-8 LFPFHKSIILFLFA
+8 LFAFYKYIILFLFA
-22 FIFVGTTFAQPQTGG
+22 TLFGTTVFAQPQTGG
-37 RPGGTG
+37 RPGG
-43 GSGGGQPGRPAA
+43 SGPGQGRPPA

-70 PLEFVVLRIYKED
+70 PIEFVVLRVYKED

-105 FTIED
+105 FSIED
-110 LPVGEKLTLRFSLAE
+110 LPLNEKLTLRFSLAE

-133 TLKPSGGPMGLVEKD
+133 NLKPSGSPMGMVEKD

-260 VNIVMKHNRSGGY
+260 VNIVMKHNRSAGY
-273 NGSIRAGMDKR
+273 NGSIRGGVDKR
-284 GRINSGLDFNIR
+284 GRVNSGIDFNIR

-318 TDRENV
+318 TDRTNF
-324 APAYSLFQNQY
+324 APAYLLDQKQY
-335 SMNDGF
+335 SLNDGF

-348 FDWLIDNRNTLTF
+348 FDWFIDIRNTLTF

-373 DTLNVKADTLGGG
+373 DTLNVRADTISGG

-401 NLGGSVLF
+401 NIGGSVLYR
-409 KHLFTKEGTELNADI
+409 HLFTKEGTELNADI

-431 VFDGDYE
+431 VFDGDYM

-449 IQHGDVSQFLITSQI
+449 MQHGDVSQFLVTSQI
-464 DFESKVTDRFRIEA
+464 DFESKINERFRIEA
-478 GTRFSVRD
+478 GSRISVRD
-486 FTTEYRNKQLVNGIW
+486 FTTEYKNQELIDSTW
-501 EDITSLGVNYH
+501 TDISSLQVNYH

-531 KIKAGLRAESSDYKG
+531 KIKGGLRAESSDYKG
-546 ELLSANS
+546 ELLSTGA

-560 IALFPSLFVTRV
+560 VALFPSLFVTRV
-572 ITEKQD
+572 INEKQD
-578 VQFALNRKINRPSFM
+578 IQLAINRKINRPSFM

-621 GELSWQWIPNKKN
+621 GELSWQWIPSKKN
-634 TMIVSAYGRYTT
+634 TVIISAYGRYTT
-646 NITVRQQSVEPS
+646 NVTVRQQSLEYSAFLSDTV
-658 SIDSSVN
+658 
-665 IVVTSYQNASSS
+665 VVTSYQNARSS
-677 QALGLEFVSKNS
+677 QALGLEFVSRNTL
-689 ISKSIDIST
+689 SKSIDIST
-698 NINVYNSAIDG
+698 NINIYNSSIDG
-709 TNLDPN
+709 TNLNTN
-715 LKNNISSFWIKS
+715 LRNNISSYWIKS
-727 NITYKAPRNISI
+727 NITYKAPKNISI

-763 GGGMGMGGGGWGG
+763 GGGMGMGMGGGGWGG

-786 PTYGLDLS
+786 PTFGLDLS
-794 VRKEFL
+794 IRKEFL
-800 ENRSLVLSFSA
+800 ENRSLVVSMSA
-811 QDVLRTRVNIV
+811 QDVLRSRVNIV
-822 HSTSPYFDQT
+822 HSTSPFFDQT
-832 TYKRRDWQMFRFN
+832 TFKRRDWQMFRLN
-845 VSWKFGKMDSQLFKR
+845 VSWKFGKMDSQFFKR
-860 KNMKMNEG
+860 KNTKSNEG

>member
-1 MTFNSQR
+1 MIYPLHSSFIKG
-8 LFPFHKSIILFLFA
+8 KSILLIIIA
-22 FIFVGTTFAQPQTGG
+22 FFTATVAFAQPQNGG
-37 RPGGTG
+37 RPGGG
-43 GSGGGQPGRPAA
+43 GPGQGRPAA
-55 KGRVYGKLFDARTNK
+55 KGRVYGKLFDARSNK
-70 PLEFVVLRIYKED
+70 PLEFVVLRVYKED
-83 SLVVKEKNPLVLGG
+83 STVVKSTNPLVLGG
-97 ALSQANGE
+97 ALSQSNGE

-110 LPVGEKLTLRFSLAE
+110 LPVNEKLTLRFSMAE
-125 VEAAYFVF
+125 VDAAYYSF
-133 TLKPSGGPMGLVEKD
+133 TLKPSGSPMGLIEKD

-173 FDKRIYDVDKNPMNS
+173 FDKRIYDVDKNPMNA

-260 VNIVMKHNRSGGY
+260 VNIVMKHNRSSGY
-273 NGSIRAGMDKR
+273 NGSVRGGVDRR
-284 GRINSGLDFNIR
+284 GRVNSGVDFNIR

-318 TDRENV
+318 TDRENIS
-324 APAYSLFQNQY
+324 PAFTLFQDQY
-335 SMNDGF
+335 SINDGF
-341 MLNGRGG
+341 MLTGRGG
-348 FDWLIDNRNTLTF
+348 FDWLMDNRNTLTF
-361 SGNIMKGSFAPF
+361 SSNIHKGSFAPF
-373 DTLNVKADTLGGG
+373 DTLNLTADTLGGG
-386 TGSYYR
+386 IGSYYR

-401 NLGGSVLF
+401 NIGGSVLY

-424 NYNRIKS
+424 NFNRIKS
-431 VFDGDYE
+431 VFDGNYM

-449 IQHGDVSQFLITSQI
+449 MQHGDVSQFLITSQI
-464 DFESKVTDRFRIEA
+464 DFESKITDRFRLEA
-478 GTRFSVRD
+478 GTRISVRD
-486 FTTEYRNKQLVNGIW
+486 FTTEYKNQELINNLW
-501 EDITSLGVNYH
+501 TDITSLQVNYH

-525 LDLPVW
+525 LDLPQW
-531 KIKAGLRAESSDYKG
+531 KIKGGLRAESSDYKG
-546 ELLSANS
+546 ELLSNGS
-553 NFAYKYP
+553 NFSYKYP

-578 VQFALNRKINRPSFM
+578 IQFALNRKINRPSFM

-634 TMIVSAYGRYTT
+634 TVIVSAYGRYTT
-646 NITVRQQSVEPS
+646 NVTVRQQFLEYSEFLGDTV
-658 SIDSSVN
+658 
-665 IVVTSYQNASSS
+665 VVTSYQNASSS
-677 QALGLEFVSKNS
+677 QALGLEFVSRNTLAKWLEM
-689 ISKSIDIST
+689 ST
-698 NINVYNSAIDG
+698 NINVYNSSIDG

-715 LKNNISSFWIKS
+715 LKNNISSYWIKS
-727 NITYKAPRNISI
+727 NITFKAPKSI
-739 QAMFD
+739 AFQVMFD
-744 YSSKRSLEV
+744 YSSKRALEV

-763 GGGMGMGGGGWGG
+763 GGMGMGMGGGGWGG

-781 QGYIE
+781 QGFIE

-811 QDVLRTRVNIV
+811 SDVLRTRVNIV
-822 HSTSPYFDQT
+822 HSTSPYFDQI

>member
-1 MTFNSQR
+1 MIFQSNNKTSQAKFIM
-8 LFPFHKSIILFLFA
+8 LAFCAMLFA
-22 FIFVGTTFAQPQTGG
+22 STTFAQPQNGG
-37 RPGGTG
+37 RPVGGGT
-43 GSGGGQPGRPAA
+43 GQPGRPAA

-70 PLEFVVLRIYKED
+70 PLEFVILRVYKED

-97 ALSQANGE
+97 ALSQSNGE

-110 LPVGEKLTLRFSLAE
+110 LPVNEKLTLRFSLAE
-125 VEAAYFVF
+125 VDAAYFIF
-133 TLKPSGGPMGLVEKD
+133 TLKPSGSPMGLVEKD
-148 LGNLKLTFTGQLNT
+148 LGNIKLSFTGTLNT

-273 NGSIRAGMDKR
+273 NGSIRAGIDKR
-284 GRINSGLDFNIR
+284 GRVNSGFDFNIR

-310 RRSISIGT
+310 RRNISIGT
-318 TDRENV
+318 TERETRL
-324 APAYSLFQNQY
+324 PADSMFQNQY
-335 SMNDGF
+335 SRNDGF

-361 SGNIMKGSFAPF
+361 SGNIMKGSFEPF
-373 DTLNVKADTLGGG
+373 DTLDVKTYIPPGIL
-386 TGSYYR
+386 TESYNR

-401 NLGGSVLF
+401 NLGGSVLI

-424 NYNRIKS
+424 NFNRIKS
-431 VFDGDYE
+431 VFDGAYT
-438 NIYNDANATYL
+438 NRYNDANETFL
-449 IQHGDVSQFLITSQI
+449 NQHGDVSQFLATSQI
-464 DFESKVTDRFRIEA
+464 DFESKVTDRFRVEA
-478 GTRFSVRD
+478 GTRFSIRD
-486 FTTEYRNKQLVNGIW
+486 FTTEYKNSELIDSVW
-501 EDITSLGVNYH
+501 TDISSLGVNYH

-517 YAAYGTAA
+517 YAIYGTAA

-546 ELLSANS
+546 ELLGNES

-593 TLSPFTDYSDSLNI
+593 TLSPFTDYSDSLNL

-621 GELSWQWIPNKKN
+621 GELSWQWLPNKKN
-634 TMIVSAYGRYTT
+634 TVIVSAYGRYTT
-646 NITVRQQSVEPS
+646 NVTVRQQSLEYSEFLGDTV
-658 SIDSSVN
+658 
-665 IVVTSYQNASSS
+665 VVTSYQNASSS
-677 QALGLEFVSKNS
+677 QALGLEFVSRNAL
-689 ISKSIDIST
+689 SKTIEMST

-715 LKNNISSFWIKS
+715 LKNNISSYWIKS
-727 NITYKAPRNISI
+727 NITYKAPKNISI

-794 VRKEFL
+794 IRKEFL
-800 ENRSLVLSFSA
+800 ANRSLVLSFSA

-822 HSTSPYFDQT
+822 HSTSPYFDQI

-860 KNMKMNEG
+860 KNMKSNEG

>member
-1 MTFNSQR
+1 MN
-8 LFPFHKSIILFLFA
+8 FHFHS
-22 FIFVGTTFAQPQTGG
+22 FIKQAKKNMLVMFMLISAGIVFSQPQNGG
-37 RPGGTG
+37 RPGGS
-43 GSGGGQPGRPAA
+43 GSGQGPRPAA

-70 PLEFVVLRIYKED
+70 PLEFVVLRAYKED

-260 VNIVMKHNRSGGY
+260 VNIVMKHNRSSGY
-273 NGSIRAGMDKR
+273 NGSLRSGIDKR
-284 GRINSGLDFNIR
+284 GRVNSGFDFNFR

-301 FFANANYNQ
+301 FFANTNYNQ
-310 RRSISIGT
+310 RRSISQGNTRRDNILPEYVI
-318 TDRENV
+318 D
-324 APAYSLFQNQY
+324 QNQF

-373 DTLNVKADTLGGG
+373 DTLNVVSDGP

-401 NLGGSVLF
+401 NIGGSALY
-409 KHLFTKEGTELNADI
+409 KHLFSKEGTELNADI
-424 NYNRIKS
+424 NFNRIHSEFNGDYYNRYYTPSDSTKLKQEGN
-431 VFDGDYE
+431 VDQ
-438 NIYNDANATYL
+438 YL
-449 IQHGDVSQFLITSQI
+449 VTSQV
-464 DFESKVTDRFRIEA
+464 DFESKISDRFRIEL
-478 GTRFSVRD
+478 GTRASIRD
-486 FTTEYRNKQLVNGIW
+486 FTTEYINI
-501 EDITSLGVNYH
+501 SLTTGTPDTIASLAVNYH

-517 YAAYGTAA
+517 YAGYGTAA
-525 LDLPVW
+525 WDLPSW

-546 ELLSANS
+546 ELLSNGS
-553 NFAYKYP
+553 SFSYKYP

-572 ITEKQD
+572 LTEKQD
-578 VQFALNRKINRPSFM
+578 IQFALNRKINRPSFM

-634 TMIVSAYGRYTT
+634 TVIVSAYGRYTT
-646 NITVRQQSVEPS
+646 NITVRQQYREAS
-658 SIDSSVN
+658 SLNVGDTI
-665 IVVTSYQNASSS
+665 IVTSYQNASSS
-677 QALGLEFVSKNS
+677 QALGLEFVSRNTLAKWLEM
-689 ISKSIDIST
+689 ST

-715 LKNNISSFWIKS
+715 LKNNINSYWIKS
-727 NITYKAPRNISI
+727 NITYKAPKNISI

-744 YSSKRSLEV
+744 YSSKRALEV
-753 GSSERGGGGG
+753 GSSERGGG

-794 VRKEFL
+794 IRKEFL
-800 ENRSLVLSFSA
+800 ANRSLVISFSA
-811 QDVLRTRVNIV
+811 QDVLKTRVNIV
-822 HSTSPYFDQT
+822 HSSSPYFDQVT
-832 TYKRRDWQMFRFN
+832 NKRRDWQMFRFN

-860 KNMKMNEG
+860 KNMKSNEG

>member
-1 MTFNSQR
+1 MTFEISQLLPSR
-8 LFPFHKSIILFLFA
+8 KLIVVFLMA
-22 FIFVGTTFAQPQTGG
+22 VLSANTVFAQPQTGG
-37 RPGGTG
+37 RPGA
-43 GSGGGQPGRPAA
+43 SGPGQANRPAP

-110 LPVGEKLTLRFSLAE
+110 LPVNEKLTLRFSLAE
-125 VEAAYFVF
+125 VDAAYFTF
-133 TLKPSGGPMGLVEKD
+133 SLKPSGSPMGMIEKD

-173 FDKRIYDVDKNPMNS
+173 FDKRIYDVDKNPMTA

-260 VNIVMKHNRSGGY
+260 VNIVMKHNRSSGY
-273 NGSIRAGMDKR
+273 NGSLRGGVDRR
-284 GRINSGLDFNIR
+284 GRINSGMDFNIR

-324 APAYSLFQNQY
+324 SPAFSLFQDQY

-373 DTLNVKADTLGGG
+373 DTLNVSADTLGGG

-401 NLGGSVLF
+401 NIGGSVLY

-424 NYNRIKS
+424 NFNRIKS
-431 VFDGDYE
+431 VFDGNYM

-449 IQHGDVSQFLITSQI
+449 TQHGDVSQYLITSQI
-464 DFESKVTDRFRIEA
+464 DFESKITDRFRLEA

-486 FTTEYRNKQLVNGIW
+486 FTTEYKNQELIGSIW
-501 EDITSLGVNYH
+501 TDITSLQVNYH

-525 LDLPVW
+525 LDLPQW
-531 KIKAGLRAESSDYKG
+531 KIKGGLRAESSDYKG
-546 ELLSANS
+546 ELLSNGS

-578 VQFALNRKINRPSFM
+578 IQFALNRKINRPSFM

-634 TMIVSAYGRYTT
+634 TVIVSGYGRYTT

-677 QALGLEFVSKNS
+677 QALGLEFVSRNVL
-689 ISKSIDIST
+689 SKSIEMST

-715 LKNNISSFWIKS
+715 LKNNISSYWIKS
-727 NITYKAPRNISI
+727 NITYKAPKNISF
-739 QAMFD
+739 QVMFD
-744 YSSKRSLEV
+744 YSSKRALEV

-763 GGGMGMGGGGWGG
+763 GGGMGMGGWGG

-786 PTYGLDLS
+786 PTYGLDFS
-794 VRKEFL
+794 IRKEFL
-800 ENRSLVLSFSA
+800 ANRSLVVSFSA
-811 QDVLRTRVNIV
+811 TDILRTRVNIV
-822 HSTSPYFDQT
+822 HSTSPYFDQI

-845 VSWKFGKMDSQLFKR
+845 ISWKFGKMDSQLFKR
-860 KNMKMNEG
+860 KNMKSNEG

>member
-1 MTFNSQR
+1 M
-8 LFPFHKSIILFLFA
+8 A
-22 FIFVGTTFAQPQTGG
+22 FITSSFLQKAKTFLLVFILLISAASSFAQPQQGG
-37 RPGGTG
+37 RPGGNGTG
-43 GSGGGQPGRPAA
+43 QGKPAA

-83 SLVVKEKNPLVLGG
+83 SLLVKEKNPLVLGG

-105 FTIED
+105 FTLED
-110 LPVGEKLTLRFSLAE
+110 IPVGEKITVRFSLAE
-125 VEAAYFVF
+125 VDAAYFVF
-133 TLKPSGGPMGLVEKD
+133 SLKPSGGPMGLIEKD

-249 KYDASGGGGGI
+249 KYDASGGGGI

-273 NGSIRAGMDKR
+273 NGSVRAGVDKR

-386 TGSYYR
+386 TGFYYR
-392 ESNTKRAFQ
+392 ESNTKRTFQ

-449 IQHGDVSQFLITSQI
+449 MQHGDVSQFLITSQI
-464 DFESKVTDRFRIEA
+464 DFESKVTDRFRVEA

-646 NITVRQQSVEPS
+646 NVTVRQQSLEYSEFLGDTV
-658 SIDSSVN
+658 
-665 IVVTSYQNASSS
+665 VVTSYQNASSS
-677 QALGLEFVSKNS
+677 QALGLEFVSRNAL
-689 ISKSIDIST
+689 SKTIDMST
-698 NINVYNSAIDG
+698 NINIYNSAIDG

-715 LKNNISSFWIKS
+715 LKNNISSYWIKS
-727 NITYKAPRNISI
+727 NITYKAPKNISI

-794 VRKEFL
+794 IRKEFL

-822 HSTSPYFDQT
+822 HSTSPFFDQT

-845 VSWKFGKMDSQLFKR
+845 ISWKFGKMDSQLFKR
-860 KNMKMNEG
+860 KNMKSNEG

>member
-1 MTFNSQR
+1 MTFQINNN
-8 LFPFHKSIILFLFA
+8 FPKGKFILLTVCAVIFA
-22 FIFVGTTFAQPQTGG
+22 ITTFAQPQNGG
-37 RPGGTG
+37 RPGGG
-43 GSGGGQPGRPAA
+43 GTGQPGRPAA

-70 PLEFVVLRIYKED
+70 PLEFVILRVYKED

-97 ALSQANGE
+97 ALSQSNGE

-110 LPVGEKLTLRFSLAE
+110 LPVNEKLTLRFSLAE
-125 VEAAYFVF
+125 VDAAFFVF
-133 TLKPSGGPMGLVEKD
+133 SLKPSGGPMGLIEKD

-260 VNIVMKHNRSGGY
+260 VNIVMKHNRSAGY
-273 NGSIRAGMDKR
+273 NGSIRAGIDKR
-284 GRINSGLDFNIR
+284 GRVNSGFDFNFR

-301 FFANANYNQ
+301 FFANTNFNQ

-318 TDRENV
+318 TQRENIF
-324 APAYSLFQNQY
+324 PAYSLFQNQY
-335 SMNDGF
+335 SRNDGF

-361 SGNIMKGSFAPF
+361 SANIMKGSFAPF
-373 DTLNVKADTLGGG
+373 DTLDVKTDTLGGG
-386 TGSYYR
+386 IGSYYR
-392 ESNTKRAFQ
+392 ESKTKRAFQ
-401 NLGGSVLF
+401 NIGGSALY

-431 VFDGDYE
+431 VFDGDYT

-449 IQHGDVSQFLITSQI
+449 MQHGDVSQFLVTSQI
-464 DFESKVTDRFRIEA
+464 DFESKVTDRFRVEA
-478 GTRFSVRD
+478 GTRASVRD
-486 FTTEYRNKQLVNGIW
+486 FTTEYKNRQFQNGVW
-501 EDITSLGVNYH
+501 TDITSLQVNYH

-517 YAAYGTAA
+517 YAAYGTVA
-525 LDLPVW
+525 LDLPTW
-531 KIKAGLRAESSDYKG
+531 KIKAGLRAESSDYKA
-546 ELLSANS
+546 ELLSNGS

-634 TMIVSAYGRYTT
+634 TILVSAYGRYTT
-646 NITVRQQSVEPS
+646 NITVRQQNREPS
-658 SIDSSVN
+658 TLHPGDT
-665 IVVTSYQNASSS
+665 IVVTSYQNANSS

-689 ISKSIDIST
+689 LSKSIEIST

-715 LKNNISSFWIKS
+715 LKNNISSYWIKS
-727 NITYKAPRNISI
+727 NITYKAPKNISI

-744 YSSKRSLEV
+744 YSSKRALEV
-753 GSSERGGGGG
+753 GSSERGGGGGG

-800 ENRSLVLSFSA
+800 ENRSLVFSLSA

-822 HSTSPYFDQT
+822 HSTSPYFDQI

-845 VSWKFGKMDSQLFKR
+845 ISWKFGKMDSQLFKR
-860 KNMKMNEG
+860 KNMKSNEG

>member
-1 MTFNSQR
+1 MTFITRSFLQKAKT
-8 LFPFHKSIILFLFA
+8 LFFLLVLFISA
-22 FIFVGTTFAQPQTGG
+22 AGAYAQPQTGG

-43 GSGGGQPGRPAA
+43 GSGGGQPGRPAP

-83 SLVVKEKNPLVLGG
+83 SLVVMEKNPLVLNG
-97 ALSQANGE
+97 ALSQSNGE

-110 LPVGEKLTLRFSLAE
+110 LPVNEKLTLRFSLAE
-125 VEAAYFVF
+125 VDAAYFTF
-133 TLKPSGGPMGLVEKD
+133 SLKPSGSPMGMIEKD

-173 FDKRIYDVDKNPMNS
+173 FDKRIYDVDKNPMTA

-260 VNIVMKHNRSGGY
+260 VNIVMKHNRSSGY
-273 NGSIRAGMDKR
+273 NGSIRAGVDKR
-284 GRINSGLDFNIR
+284 GRVNSGMDFNIR

-348 FDWLIDNRNTLTF
+348 FDWLMDNRNTLTF

-401 NLGGSVLF
+401 NLGGSVLY

-449 IQHGDVSQFLITSQI
+449 MQHGDVSQFLITSQI
-464 DFESKVTDRFRIEA
+464 DFESKVTDRFRVEA
-478 GTRFSVRD
+478 GTRVSVRD
-486 FTTEYRNKQLVNGIW
+486 FTTEYRNKQLQNGIW

-517 YAAYGTAA
+517 YAAYGTVA

-531 KIKAGLRAESSDYKG
+531 KIKAGLRAESSDYKA
-546 ELLSANS
+546 ELLSTNS

-646 NITVRQQSVEPS
+646 NVTVRQQSLEYSEFLGDTV
-658 SIDSSVN
+658 
-665 IVVTSYQNASSS
+665 VVTSYQNASSS
-677 QALGLEFVSKNS
+677 QALGLEFVSRNAL
-689 ISKSIDIST
+689 SKTIDMST
-698 NINVYNSAIDG
+698 NINLYNSAIDG

-715 LKNNISSFWIKS
+715 LKNNISSYWIKS

-763 GGGMGMGGGGWGG
+763 GGGGMGMGGWGG

-794 VRKEFL
+794 IRKEFL
-800 ENRSLVLSFSA
+800 ANRSLVLSFSA
-811 QDVLRTRVNIV
+811 TDVLRTRVNIV
-822 HSTSPYFDQT
+822 HSTSPYFDQI

-845 VSWKFGKMDSQLFKR
+845 ISWKFGKMDSQLFKR

>member
-1 MTFNSQR
+1 
-8 LFPFHKSIILFLFA
+8 
-22 FIFVGTTFAQPQTGG
+22 
-37 RPGGTG
+37 
-43 GSGGGQPGRPAA
+43 
-55 KGRVYGKLFDARTNK
+55 
-70 PLEFVVLRIYKED
+70 
-83 SLVVKEKNPLVLGG
+83 
-97 ALSQANGE
+97 
-105 FTIED
+105 
-110 LPVGEKLTLRFSLAE
+110 
-125 VEAAYFVF
+125 
-133 TLKPSGGPMGLVEKD
+133 
-148 LGNLKLTFTGQLNT
+148 
-162 VTIDGGGPRLE
+162 
-173 FDKRIYDVDKNPMNS
+173 
-188 GGTAEDVLRNIPSL
+188 
-202 QVDTDGNVQLR
+202 
-213 NAAPQIFVDGR
+213 
-224 PTTLT
+224 
-229 IDQIPADAI
+229 
-238 QRVELITNPSA
+238 
-249 KYDASGGGGGI
+249 
-260 VNIVMKHNRSGGY
+260 
-273 NGSIRAGMDKR
+273 
-284 GRINSGLDFNIR
+284 
-296 QGKIN
+296 
-301 FFANANYNQ
+301 
-310 RRSISIGT
+310 
-318 TDRENV
+318 
-324 APAYSLFQNQY
+324 
-335 SMNDGF
+335 

-373 DTLNVKADTLGGG
+373 DTLDVKTYIPPRIL
-386 TGSYYR
+386 TESYYR

-424 NYNRIKS
+424 NFNRIKS
-431 VFDGDYE
+431 VFDGNYT
-438 NIYNDANATYL
+438 NIYNDANAAYL
-449 IQHGDVSQFLITSQI
+449 KQEGKVSQYLVTSQI

-478 GTRFSVRD
+478 GTRLSVRD
-486 FTTEYRNKQLVNGIW
+486 FTTEYKNQERINTVW
-501 EDITSLGVNYH
+501 TDISSLGVNYH

-546 ELLSANS
+546 ELLSTSS

-634 TMIVSAYGRYTT
+634 TVIVSAYGRYTT
-646 NITVRQQSVEPS
+646 NVTVRQQSLEYSEFLGDTV
-658 SIDSSVN
+658 
-665 IVVTSYQNASSS
+665 VVTSYQNASSS
-677 QALGLEFVSKNS
+677 QALGLEFVSRNA
-689 ISKSIDIST
+689 ISKTIDMST

-715 LKNNISSFWIKS
+715 LKNNISSYWIKS
-727 NITYKAPRNISI
+727 NITFKAPKNISI

-763 GGGMGMGGGGWGG
+763 GGGMGMGMGGGGWGG

-794 VRKEFL
+794 IRKEFL

-822 HSTSPYFDQT
+822 HSTSPYFDQI

-845 VSWKFGKMDSQLFKR
+845 ISWKFGKMDSQLFKR
-860 KNMKMNEG
+860 KNMKSNEG

>member
-1 MTFNSQR
+1 MTFEISQLLPSR
-8 LFPFHKSIILFLFA
+8 KLIVLFSMAFLSA
-22 FIFVGTTFAQPQTGG
+22 STVYAQPQTGG

-43 GSGGGQPGRPAA
+43 GSGGGQPGRPAP

-83 SLVVKEKNPLVLGG
+83 SLVVMEKNPLVLNG
-97 ALSQANGE
+97 ALSQSNGE

-110 LPVGEKLTLRFSLAE
+110 LPVNEKLTLRFSLAE
-125 VEAAYFVF
+125 VDAAYFTF
-133 TLKPSGGPMGLVEKD
+133 SLKPSGSPMGMIEKD

-173 FDKRIYDVDKNPMNS
+173 FDKRIYDVDKNPMTA

-260 VNIVMKHNRSGGY
+260 VNIVMKHNRSSGY
-273 NGSIRAGMDKR
+273 NGSIRAGVDKR
-284 GRINSGLDFNIR
+284 GRVNSGMDFNIR

-401 NLGGSVLF
+401 NLGGSVLY

-449 IQHGDVSQFLITSQI
+449 MQHGDVSQFLITSQI
-464 DFESKVTDRFRIEA
+464 DFESKVTDRFRVEA
-478 GTRFSVRD
+478 GTRVSVRD
-486 FTTEYRNKQLVNGIW
+486 FTTEYRNKQLQNGIW

-517 YAAYGTAA
+517 YAAYGTVA

-531 KIKAGLRAESSDYKG
+531 KIKAGLRAESSDYKA
-546 ELLSANS
+546 ELLSTNS

-646 NITVRQQSVEPS
+646 NVTVRQQSLEYSEFLGDTV
-658 SIDSSVN
+658 
-665 IVVTSYQNASSS
+665 VVTSYQNASSS
-677 QALGLEFVSKNS
+677 QALGLEFVSRNAL
-689 ISKSIDIST
+689 SKTIDMST
-698 NINVYNSAIDG
+698 NINLYNSAIDG

-715 LKNNISSFWIKS
+715 LKNNISSYWIKS

-763 GGGMGMGGGGWGG
+763 GGGGMGMGGWGG

-794 VRKEFL
+794 IRKEFL

-822 HSTSPYFDQT
+822 HSTSPYFDQI

-845 VSWKFGKMDSQLFKR
+845 ISWKFGKMDSQLFKR

>member
-1 MTFNSQR
+1 MIYPLHSSFIKG
-8 LFPFHKSIILFLFA
+8 KSILLIIIVFFSA
-22 FIFVGTTFAQPQTGG
+22 TVAFAQPQNGG
-37 RPGGTG
+37 RPGGG
-43 GSGGGQPGRPAA
+43 GPGQGRPAA
-55 KGRVYGKLFDARTNK
+55 KGRVYGKLFDARSNK
-70 PLEFVVLRIYKED
+70 PLEFVVLRVYKED
-83 SLVVKEKNPLVLGG
+83 STVVKSTNPLVLGG
-97 ALSQANGE
+97 ALSQSNGE

-110 LPVGEKLTLRFSLAE
+110 LPVNEKLTLRFSMAE
-125 VEAAYFVF
+125 VDAAYYSF
-133 TLKPSGGPMGLVEKD
+133 TLKPSGSPMGLIEKD

-173 FDKRIYDVDKNPMNS
+173 FDKRIYDVDKNPMNA

-260 VNIVMKHNRSGGY
+260 VNIVMKHNRSSGY
-273 NGSIRAGMDKR
+273 NGSVRGGVDRR
-284 GRINSGLDFNIR
+284 GRVNSGVDFNIR

-318 TDRENV
+318 TDRENIS
-324 APAYSLFQNQY
+324 PAFTLFQDQY
-335 SMNDGF
+335 SINDGF
-341 MLNGRGG
+341 MLTGRGG
-348 FDWLIDNRNTLTF
+348 FDWLMDNRNTLTF
-361 SGNIMKGSFAPF
+361 SSNIHKGSFAPF
-373 DTLNVKADTLGGG
+373 DTLNLTADTLGGG
-386 TGSYYR
+386 IGSYYR

-401 NLGGSVLF
+401 NIGGSVLY

-424 NYNRIKS
+424 NFNRIKS
-431 VFDGDYE
+431 VFDGNYM

-449 IQHGDVSQFLITSQI
+449 MQHGDVSQFLITSQI
-464 DFESKVTDRFRIEA
+464 DFESKITDRFRLEA
-478 GTRFSVRD
+478 GTRISVRD
-486 FTTEYRNKQLVNGIW
+486 FTTEYKNQELINNLW
-501 EDITSLGVNYH
+501 TDITSLQVNYH

-525 LDLPVW
+525 LDLPQW
-531 KIKAGLRAESSDYKG
+531 KIKGGLRAESSDYKG
-546 ELLSANS
+546 ELLSNGS
-553 NFAYKYP
+553 NFSYKYP

-578 VQFALNRKINRPSFM
+578 IQFALNRKINRPSFM

-634 TMIVSAYGRYTT
+634 TVIVSAYGRYTT
-646 NITVRQQSVEPS
+646 NVTVRQQFLEYSEFLGDTV
-658 SIDSSVN
+658 
-665 IVVTSYQNASSS
+665 VVTSYQNASSS
-677 QALGLEFVSKNS
+677 QALGLEFVSRNTLAKWLEM
-689 ISKSIDIST
+689 ST
-698 NINVYNSAIDG
+698 NINVYNSSIDG

-715 LKNNISSFWIKS
+715 LKNNISSYWIKS
-727 NITYKAPRNISI
+727 NITFKAPKNIAF
-739 QAMFD
+739 QVMFD
-744 YSSKRSLEV
+744 YSSKRALEV

-781 QGYIE
+781 QGFIE

-811 QDVLRTRVNIV
+811 SDVLRTRVNIV
-822 HSTSPYFDQT
+822 HSTSPYFDQI

>member
-1 MTFNSQR
+1 M
-8 LFPFHKSIILFLFA
+8 
-22 FIFVGTTFAQPQTGG
+22 
-37 RPGGTG
+37 
-43 GSGGGQPGRPAA
+43 
-55 KGRVYGKLFDARTNK
+55 
-70 PLEFVVLRIYKED
+70 
-83 SLVVKEKNPLVLGG
+83 
-97 ALSQANGE
+97 
-105 FTIED
+105 
-110 LPVGEKLTLRFSLAE
+110 
-125 VEAAYFVF
+125 
-133 TLKPSGGPMGLVEKD
+133 
-148 LGNLKLTFTGQLNT
+148 
-162 VTIDGGGPRLE
+162 
-173 FDKRIYDVDKNPMNS
+173 
-188 GGTAEDVLRNIPSL
+188 
-202 QVDTDGNVQLR
+202 
-213 NAAPQIFVDGR
+213 
-224 PTTLT
+224 
-229 IDQIPADAI
+229 
-238 QRVELITNPSA
+238 
-249 KYDASGGGGGI
+249 
-260 VNIVMKHNRSGGY
+260 
-273 NGSIRAGMDKR
+273 
-284 GRINSGLDFNIR
+284 DFNIR

-324 APAYSLFQNQY
+324 SPAFSLFQDQY

-373 DTLNVKADTLGGG
+373 DTLNVSADTLGGG

-401 NLGGSVLF
+401 NIGGSVLY

-424 NYNRIKS
+424 NFNRIKS
-431 VFDGDYE
+431 VFDGNYM

-449 IQHGDVSQFLITSQI
+449 TQHGDVSQYLITSQI
-464 DFESKVTDRFRIEA
+464 DFESKITDRFRLEA

-486 FTTEYRNKQLVNGIW
+486 FTTEYKNQELIGSIW
-501 EDITSLGVNYH
+501 TDITSLQVNYH

-525 LDLPVW
+525 LDLPQW
-531 KIKAGLRAESSDYKG
+531 KIKGGLRAESSDYKG
-546 ELLSANS
+546 ELLSNGS

-578 VQFALNRKINRPSFM
+578 IQFALNRKINRPSFM

-634 TMIVSAYGRYTT
+634 TVIVSGYGRYTT

-677 QALGLEFVSKNS
+677 QALGLEFVSRNVL
-689 ISKSIDIST
+689 SKSIEMST

-715 LKNNISSFWIKS
+715 LKNNISSYWIKS
-727 NITYKAPRNISI
+727 NITYKAPKNISF
-739 QAMFD
+739 QVMFD
-744 YSSKRSLEV
+744 YSSKRALEV

-763 GGGMGMGGGGWGG
+763 GGGMGMGGWGG

-786 PTYGLDLS
+786 PTYGLDFS
-794 VRKEFL
+794 IRKEFL
-800 ENRSLVLSFSA
+800 ANRSLVVSFSA
-811 QDVLRTRVNIV
+811 TDILRTRVNIV
-822 HSTSPYFDQT
+822 HSTSPYFDQI

-845 VSWKFGKMDSQLFKR
+845 ISWKFGKMDSQLFKR
-860 KNMKMNEG
+860 KNMKSNEG

>member
-1 MTFNSQR
+1 MTFITSSFLQKAKTFF
-8 LFPFHKSIILFLFA
+8 LVFILLISA
-22 FIFVGTTFAQPQTGG
+22 ASSFAQPQHGG
-37 RPGGTG
+37 RPGGNGTG
-43 GSGGGQPGRPAA
+43 QGKPAA

-83 SLVVKEKNPLVLGG
+83 SLVVMEKNPLVLNG
-97 ALSQANGE
+97 ALSQSNGE

-110 LPVGEKLTLRFSLAE
+110 LPVNEKLTLRFSLAE
-125 VEAAYFVF
+125 VDAAYFTF
-133 TLKPSGGPMGLVEKD
+133 SLKPSGSPMGLIEKD

-162 VTIDGGGPRLE
+162 VTIDGNGPRLE

-260 VNIVMKHNRSGGY
+260 VNIVMKHNRSSGY
-273 NGSIRAGMDKR
+273 NGSVRTGVDKR
-284 GRINSGLDFNIR
+284 GRINSGMDFNIR

-318 TDRENV
+318 TDRENIS
-324 APAYSLFQNQY
+324 PAFSLFQDQY

-348 FDWLIDNRNTLTF
+348 FDWLIDNRNTMTF
-361 SGNIMKGSFAPF
+361 SANIMKGSFAPF
-373 DTLNVKADTLGGG
+373 DTLNVTADTLGGG
-386 TGSYYR
+386 TGYYYR
-392 ESNTKRAFQ
+392 ESITKREFR
-401 NLGGSVLF
+401 NLGGSALY

-449 IQHGDVSQFLITSQI
+449 MQHGDVSQFLITSQI

-478 GTRFSVRD
+478 GTRVSVRD
-486 FTTEYRNKQLVNGIW
+486 FTTEYRNKQLINGIW

-531 KIKAGLRAESSDYKG
+531 KIKAGLRAESSDYKA
-546 ELLSANS
+546 ELLSTGS
-553 NFAYKYP
+553 NFSYKYP
-560 IALFPSLFVTRV
+560 LALFPSLFVTRV

-578 VQFALNRKINRPSFM
+578 IQFALNRKINRPSFM

-646 NITVRQQSVEPS
+646 NVTVRQQSLEYSEFLGDTV
-658 SIDSSVN
+658 
-665 IVVTSYQNASSS
+665 VVTSYQNASSS

-689 ISKSIDIST
+689 ISKFIDIST
-698 NINVYNSAIDG
+698 NINVYNSSIDG

-715 LKNNISSFWIKS
+715 LKNNISSYWIKS
-727 NITYKAPRNISI
+727 NITFKAPKNISF
-739 QAMFD
+739 QVMFD

-794 VRKEFL
+794 IRKEFL

-822 HSTSPYFDQT
+822 HSTSPFFDQT

-845 VSWKFGKMDSQLFKR
+845 ISWKFGKMDSQLFKR

>member
-1 MTFNSQR
+1 MTFQLNKN
-8 LFPFHKSIILFLFA
+8 FPKGKFILLTVCTVLFA
-22 FIFVGTTFAQPQTGG
+22 ITAFAQPQNAG
-37 RPGGTG
+37 RPGG
-43 GSGGGQPGRPAA
+43 SGAGQPGRPPA
-55 KGRVYGKLFDARTNK
+55 KGRVYGKIFDARTNK
-70 PLEFVVLRIYKED
+70 PLEFVVLRVYKED
-83 SLVVKEKNPLVLGG
+83 SLVVKENNPLVLGG
-97 ALSQANGE
+97 ALSQSNGE

-110 LPVGEKLTLRFSLAE
+110 LPMNEKLTLRFSMAE
-125 VEAAYFVF
+125 LDAAFFVF
-133 TLKPSGGPMGLVEKD
+133 TLKPSGSPMGLVEKD

-260 VNIVMKHNRSGGY
+260 VNIVMKHNRSSGY
-273 NGSIRAGMDKR
+273 NGSIRSGVDRR
-284 GRINSGLDFNIR
+284 GRLNSGVDFNIR

-318 TDRENV
+318 TERENV
-324 APAYSLFQNQY
+324 APAFSLFQDQY

-373 DTLNVKADTLGGG
+373 DTLNVSADTLDGG
-386 TGSYYR
+386 TGYYYR

-431 VFDGDYE
+431 VFDGDYI
-438 NIYNDANATYL
+438 NIYNDANATNL
-449 IQHGDVSQFLITSQI
+449 LQHGDVSQFLITSQI
-464 DFESKVTDRFRIEA
+464 DFESKITDRFRLEA

-486 FTTEYRNKQLVNGIW
+486 FTTEYKNQELIGSIW
-501 EDITSLGVNYH
+501 TDITSLQVNYH

-525 LDLPVW
+525 LDLPQW
-531 KIKAGLRAESSDYKG
+531 KIKGGLRAESSDYKG
-546 ELLSANS
+546 ELLSNGS

-578 VQFALNRKINRPSFM
+578 IQFALNRKINRPSFM

-634 TMIVSAYGRYTT
+634 TVIVSGYGRYTT
-646 NITVRQQSVEPS
+646 NVTVRQQFLEFSEFLGDTV
-658 SIDSSVN
+658 
-665 IVVTSYQNASSS
+665 VVTSYQNASSS
-677 QALGLEFVSKNS
+677 QALGLEFVSRNVL
-689 ISKSIDIST
+689 SKSIEMST

-715 LKNNISSFWIKS
+715 LKNNISSYWIKS
-727 NITYKAPRNISI
+727 NITYKAPKNISF
-739 QAMFD
+739 QVMFD
-744 YSSKRSLEV
+744 YSSKRALEV

-786 PTYGLDLS
+786 PTYGLDFS

-800 ENRSLVLSFSA
+800 ANRSLVLSFSA
-811 QDVLRTRVNIV
+811 TDILRTRVNIV
-822 HSTSPYFDQT
+822 HSTSPYFDQI

-845 VSWKFGKMDSQLFKR
+845 ISWKFGKMDSQLFKR
-860 KNMKMNEG
+860 KNMKSNEG

>member
-1 MTFNSQR
+1 MTFSFDTLIKR
-8 LFPFHKSIILFLFA
+8 ASTTLFVTFMLLTASIS
-22 FIFVGTTFAQPQTGG
+22 FAQPQNGG

-43 GSGGGQPGRPAA
+43 GSGGGQPGRPAP

-70 PLEFVVLRIYKED
+70 PLEFVVLRVYKED

-148 LGNLKLTFTGQLNT
+148 LGNIKLAFTGTLNT

-173 FDKRIYDVDKNPMNS
+173 FDKRIYDVDKNPMNA

-273 NGSIRAGMDKR
+273 NGSIRGGVDRRGRVNSGMDC
-284 GRINSGLDFNIR
+284 NIR

-318 TDRENV
+318 TERENV
-324 APAYSLFQNQY
+324 APAFSLFQDQY

-373 DTLNVKADTLGGG
+373 DTLNVSADTLDGG
-386 TGSYYR
+386 TGYYYR

-401 NLGGSVLF
+401 NLGGSVLY

-424 NYNRIKS
+424 NFNRIKS
-431 VFDGDYE
+431 VFDGNYL

-449 IQHGDVSQFLITSQI
+449 MQHGDVSQFLITSQI
-464 DFESKVTDRFRIEA
+464 DFESKITDRFRLEA

-486 FTTEYRNKQLVNGIW
+486 FTTEYKNQELIGNIW
-501 EDITSLGVNYH
+501 TDITSLQVNYH

-525 LDLPVW
+525 LDLPQW
-531 KIKAGLRAESSDYKG
+531 KIKGGLRAESSDYKG
-546 ELLSANS
+546 ELLSDGS
-553 NFAYKYP
+553 NFSYKYP
-560 IALFPSLFVTRV
+560 LALFPSLFVTRV

-578 VQFALNRKINRPSFM
+578 IQFALNRKINRPSFM

-634 TMIVSAYGRYTT
+634 TVIVSAYGRYTT
-646 NITVRQQSVEPS
+646 NVTVRQQFLEFSEFLGDTV
-658 SIDSSVN
+658 
-665 IVVTSYQNASSS
+665 VVTSYQNASSS
-677 QALGLEFVSKNS
+677 QALGLEFVSRNAL
-689 ISKSIDIST
+689 SKSIDMST

-715 LKNNISSFWIKS
+715 LKNNISSYWIKS
-727 NITYKAPRNISI
+727 NITYKAPKNISF
-739 QAMFD
+739 QVMFD
-744 YSSKRSLEV
+744 YSSKRALEV
-753 GSSERGGGGG
+753 GSSERGGGG

-786 PTYGLDLS
+786 PTYGLDFS

-800 ENRSLVLSFSA
+800 ANRSLVVSFSA
-811 QDVLRTRVNIV
+811 TDILRTRVNIV
-822 HSTSPYFDQT
+822 HSTSPYFDQI

-845 VSWKFGKMDSQLFKR
+845 ISWKFGKMDSQLFKR

>member
-1 MTFNSQR
+1 MIYPLNSS
-8 LFPFHKSIILFLFA
+8 LFKGKSILLLILVCFSA
-22 FIFVGTTFAQPQTGG
+22 TVAFAQPQNGG
-37 RPGGTG
+37 RPGG
-43 GSGGGQPGRPAA
+43 GQPGQGRPAA
-55 KGRVYGKLFDARTNK
+55 KGRVYGKLFDARSNK
-70 PLEFVVLRIYKED
+70 PLEFVVLRVYKED
-83 SLVVKEKNPLVLGG
+83 STVVKSTNPMVLGG
-97 ALSQANGE
+97 ALSQSNGE

-110 LPVGEKLTLRFSLAE
+110 LPVNEKLTLRFSMAE
-125 VEAAYFVF
+125 VDAAYYSFI
-133 TLKPSGGPMGLVEKD
+133 LKPSGSPMGLIEKD

-173 FDKRIYDVDKNPMNS
+173 FDKRIYDVDKNPMNA

-260 VNIVMKHNRSGGY
+260 VNIVMKHNRSSGY
-273 NGSIRAGMDKR
+273 NGSVRGGVDRR
-284 GRINSGLDFNIR
+284 GRVNSGVDFNIR

-324 APAYSLFQNQY
+324 SPAFSLFQNQY
-335 SMNDGF
+335 SINDGF
-341 MLNGRGG
+341 MLTGRGG
-348 FDWLIDNRNTLTF
+348 FDWLMDNRNTLTF
-361 SGNIMKGSFAPF
+361 SSNIHKGSFAPF
-373 DTLNVKADTLGGG
+373 DTLNLIADTLGGG
-386 TGSYYR
+386 IGSYYR

-401 NLGGSVLF
+401 NIGGSVLY

-424 NYNRIKS
+424 NFNRIKS
-431 VFDGDYE
+431 VFDGNYM

-449 IQHGDVSQFLITSQI
+449 MQHGDVSQFLITSQI
-464 DFESKVTDRFRIEA
+464 DFESKITDRFRLEA
-478 GTRFSVRD
+478 GTRISVRD
-486 FTTEYRNKQLVNGIW
+486 FTTEYKNQELINNLW
-501 EDITSLGVNYH
+501 TDITSLQVNYH

-525 LDLPVW
+525 LDLPQW
-531 KIKAGLRAESSDYKG
+531 KIKGGLRAESSDYKG
-546 ELLSANS
+546 ELLSNGS
-553 NFAYKYP
+553 NFSYKYP

-578 VQFALNRKINRPSFM
+578 IQFALNRKINRPSFM

-634 TMIVSAYGRYTT
+634 TVIVSAYGRYTT
-646 NITVRQQSVEPS
+646 NVTVRQQFLEYSEFLGDTV
-658 SIDSSVN
+658 
-665 IVVTSYQNASSS
+665 VVTSYQNASSS
-677 QALGLEFVSKNS
+677 QALGLEFVSRNTLAKWLEM
-689 ISKSIDIST
+689 ST
-698 NINVYNSAIDG
+698 NINVYNSSIDG

-715 LKNNISSFWIKS
+715 LKNNISSYWIKS
-727 NITYKAPRNISI
+727 NITFKAPKNISF
-739 QAMFD
+739 QVMFD
-744 YSSKRSLEV
+744 YSSKRALEV
-753 GSSERGGGGG
+753 GSSERGGG

-811 QDVLRTRVNIV
+811 SDVLRTRVNIV
-822 HSTSPYFDQT
+822 HSTSPYFDQI

>member
-1 MTFNSQR
+1 MFAMCA
-8 LFPFHKSIILFLFA
+8 ILFA
-22 FIFVGTTFAQPQTGG
+22 SAMFAQPQNGG
-37 RPGGTG
+37 RPA
-43 GSGGGQPGRPAA
+43 GSGAGQPGRPAP

-70 PLEFVVLRIYKED
+70 PLEFVILRVYKED
-83 SLVVKEKNPLVLGG
+83 SLVIKEKNPLVMGG
-97 ALSQANGE
+97 ALSQSNGE

-110 LPVGEKLTLRFSLAE
+110 LPVNEKLTLRFSLAE
-125 VEAAYFVF
+125 VDAAFFVF
-133 TLKPSGGPMGLVEKD
+133 TLKPSGPPMGLIEKD

-273 NGSIRAGMDKR
+273 NGSVRAGVDRR
-284 GRINSGLDFNIR
+284 GRVNSGVDFNIR

-301 FFANANYNQ
+301 FFANGNYNQ
-310 RRSISIGT
+310 RRNISVGT
-318 TDRENV
+318 TDRVNFS
-324 APAYSLFQNQY
+324 PTFSMFQNQY
-335 SMNDGF
+335 NINDGF
-341 MLNGRGG
+341 MLTGRGG
-348 FDWLIDNRNTLTF
+348 FDWLLDNRNTVTF
-361 SGNIMKGSFAPF
+361 SSNITKGSFAPF
-373 DTLNVKADTLGGG
+373 DTLNVTSDTLNGGQS
-386 TGSYYR
+386 SYYR

-401 NLGGSVLF
+401 NIGGSILY
-409 KHLFTKEGTELNADI
+409 KHLFTREGTELNADI
-424 NYNRIKS
+424 NFNRIKS
-431 VFDGDYE
+431 VFDGEYI
-438 NIYNDANATYL
+438 NKYNDANETFL
-449 IQHGDVSQFLITSQI
+449 NQHGDVSQFLITSQI
-464 DFESKVTDRFRIEA
+464 DFESKLTDRFRIEA
-478 GTRFSVRD
+478 GTRVSVRD
-486 FTTEYRNKQLVNGIW
+486 FTTEYRNQQLQNGVW

-531 KIKAGLRAESSDYKG
+531 KIKGGLRAESSDYRG
-546 ELLSANS
+546 ELLNTNS

-560 IALFPSLFVTRV
+560 IALFPSLFITRV

-607 QRGNPGLKPEFTQS
+607 QRGNPGLRPEFTQS
-621 GELSWQWIPNKKN
+621 GEVSWQWIPNKKN
-634 TMIVSAYGRYTT
+634 TVIVSAYGRYTT
-646 NITVRQQSVEPS
+646 NVTVRQQFMEYSPFLGDSV
-658 SIDSSVN
+658 
-665 IVVTSYQNASSS
+665 VVTSYENASSS
-677 QALGLEFVSKNS
+677 QALGLEFVSRNALSKN
-689 ISKSIDIST
+689 IDMNT

-715 LKNNISSFWIKS
+715 LKNNISSYWIKS
-727 NITYKAPRNISI
+727 NITFKAQKNLSFQI
-739 QAMFD
+739 MFD
-744 YSSKRSLEV
+744 YSSKRALEV

-763 GGGMGMGGGGWGG
+763 MGGMGMGGGG

-781 QGYIE
+781 QGFIE
-786 PTYGLDLS
+786 PNYGLDLS
-794 VRKEFL
+794 IRKEFL
-800 ENRSLVLSFSA
+800 PNRSLVFSFSA
-811 QDVLRTRVNIV
+811 QDILRTRVNVV
-822 HSTSPYFDQT
+822 HSTSPFFDQVT
-832 TYKRRDWQMFRFN
+832 SKRRDWQMFRFN
-845 VSWKFGKMDSQLFKR
+845 ISWKFGKMDSQLFKR

>member
-1 MTFNSQR
+1 MTFSFPSFKNQVKLILLVTTM
-8 LFPFHKSIILFLFA
+8 LFCASSVI
-22 FIFVGTTFAQPQTGG
+22 AQPQTGG

-43 GSGGGQPGRPAA
+43 GSGAGQPGRPAP

-70 PLEFVVLRIYKED
+70 PLEFVVLRVYKED
-83 SLVVKEKNPLVLGG
+83 SLLVKEKNPIVIGG
-97 ALSQANGE
+97 ALSQSNGE
-105 FTIED
+105 FSIED
-110 LPVGEKLTLRFSLAE
+110 LPVNEKLTMRFSLADAD
-125 VEAAYFVF
+125 AAYFIF
-133 TLKPSGGPMGLVEKD
+133 NLKPSGGSMGLIEKD

-273 NGSIRAGMDKR
+273 NGSVRAGIDKR
-284 GRINSGLDFNIR
+284 GRVNSGCDFNFR

-318 TDRENV
+318 TERENV

-401 NLGGSVLF
+401 NIGGSILY

-431 VFDGDYE
+431 VFDGDYM

-449 IQHGDVSQFLITSQI
+449 MQHGDVSQFLITSQI

-478 GTRFSVRD
+478 GTRLSVRD
-486 FTTEYRNKQLVNGIW
+486 FTTEYRNKQLANGIW

-546 ELLSANS
+546 ELLSTSS

-634 TMIVSAYGRYTT
+634 TVIVSAYGRYTT
-646 NITVRQQSVEPS
+646 NVTVRQQSLEFSEFLGDTV
-658 SIDSSVN
+658 
-665 IVVTSYQNASSS
+665 VVTSYQNASSS
-677 QALGLEFVSKNS
+677 QALGLEFVSRNALTKT
-689 ISKSIDIST
+689 IDIST
-698 NINVYNSAIDG
+698 NINVYNSSIDG

-715 LKNNISSFWIKS
+715 LKNNISSYWIKS
-727 NITYKAPRNISI
+727 NITFKAPKNISF
-739 QAMFD
+739 QVMFD

-763 GGGMGMGGGGWGG
+763 GGGGMGMGGWGG

-794 VRKEFL
+794 IRKEFL

-811 QDVLRTRVNIV
+811 TDILRTRVNIV
-822 HSTSPYFDQT
+822 HSTSPYFDQI

-845 VSWKFGKMDSQLFKR
+845 ISWKFGKMDSQLFKR

>member
-1 MTFNSQR
+1 MIIDIQRITPSHNSI
-8 LFPFHKSIILFLFA
+8 LLFLL
-22 FIFVGTTFAQPQTGG
+22 FVLLGTTAFAQPQTGG

-43 GSGGGQPGRPAA
+43 GSGGGQPGRPAP
-55 KGRVYGKLFDARTNK
+55 KGRVYGKLFDTRTNK
-70 PLEFVVLRIYKED
+70 PLEFVVLRVYKED

-125 VEAAYFVF
+125 VDGAYFVF

-260 VNIVMKHNRSGGY
+260 VNIVMKHNRSSGY
-273 NGSIRAGMDKR
+273 NGSIRGGVDKR
-284 GRINSGLDFNIR
+284 GRVNSGMDFNIR

-318 TDRENV
+318 TERENV
-324 APAYSLFQNQY
+324 TPAFSLFQDQY

-373 DTLNVKADTLGGG
+373 DTLNVTADTLGGG
-386 TGSYYR
+386 TGYYYR
-392 ESNTKRAFQ
+392 ESITKRAFQ
-401 NLGGSVLF
+401 NLGGSALY

-424 NYNRIKS
+424 NFNRIKS
-431 VFDGDYE
+431 VFDGDYT

-449 IQHGDVSQFLITSQI
+449 MQHGDVSQFLITSQI
-464 DFESKVTDRFRIEA
+464 DFESKITDRFRIEA
-478 GTRFSVRD
+478 GTRASVRD
-486 FTTEYRNKQLVNGIW
+486 FTTEYKNRQLENGIW
-501 EDITSLGVNYH
+501 TDITSLQVNYH

-517 YAAYGTAA
+517 YAVYGTAA
-525 LDLPVW
+525 LDLPTW

-546 ELLSANS
+546 ELLSNGS
-553 NFAYKYP
+553 NFSYKYP

-578 VQFALNRKINRPSFM
+578 IQFALNRKINRPSFM
-593 TLSPFTDYSDSLNI
+593 TLSPFTDYSDSLNV

-634 TMIVSAYGRYTT
+634 TVLISAYGRYTT
-646 NITVRQQSVEPS
+646 NITVRQQYREPS
-658 SIDSSVN
+658 SLNLGDT
-665 IVVTSYQNASSS
+665 IVVTSYQNANSS

-698 NINVYNSAIDG
+698 NINVYNSSIDG

-715 LKNNISSFWIKS
+715 LKNNISSYWIKS
-727 NITYKAPRNISI
+727 NITYKAPKNISF
-739 QAMFD
+739 QVMFD

-763 GGGMGMGGGGWGG
+763 GGGGMGMGGWGG

-786 PTYGLDLS
+786 PTYGLDFS
-794 VRKEFL
+794 IRKEFL
-800 ENRSLVLSFSA
+800 ANRSLVFSLSA
-811 QDVLRTRVNIV
+811 TDILRTRVNIV
-822 HSTSPYFDQT
+822 HSTSPFFDQI

-845 VSWKFGKMDSQLFKR
+845 ISWKFGKMDSQLFKR